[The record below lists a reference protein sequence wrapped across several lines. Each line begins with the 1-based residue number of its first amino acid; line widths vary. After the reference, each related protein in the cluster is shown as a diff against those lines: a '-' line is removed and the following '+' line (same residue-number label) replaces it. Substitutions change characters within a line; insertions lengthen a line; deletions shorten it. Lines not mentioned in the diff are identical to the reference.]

1 MLDAVRDRWENRGV
15 RCLKCQKKLVAK
27 EKLVCKE
34 CKSQLQLTAGA
45 IIATLLSVG
54 SAFEIKSHNKN
65 DKD

>member
-15 RCLKCQKKLVAK
+15 RCLNCQKKLVAK

-34 CKSQLQLTAGA
+34 CKSQLTARA
-45 IIATLLSVG
+45 IAALLATSLIA
-54 SAFEIKSHNKN
+54 AIKSHNKN

>member
-34 CKSQLQLTAGA
+34 CKNQLGWLGTIAALLGA
-45 IIATLLSVG
+45 S
-54 SAFEIKSHNKN
+54 SAYAIKSHNKN

>member
-34 CKSQLQLTAGA
+34 CKNQLGWLGTIAALLA
-45 IIATLLSVG
+45 IGSVG
-54 SAFEIKSHNKN
+54 ATKSHNKN

>member
-45 IIATLLSVG
+45 IVALLGIG

>member
-34 CKSQLQLTAGA
+34 CKSQLTAGA
-45 IIATLLSVG
+45 IVTSLTAGLIA
-54 SAFEIKSHNKN
+54 AIKLHNKN

>member
-15 RCLKCQKKLVAK
+15 RCLNCQKKLVAK

-34 CKSQLQLTAGA
+34 CKSQLTAGA
-45 IIATLLSVG
+45 IAALLATSLIA
-54 SAFEIKSHNKN
+54 AIKPHNKN

>member
-45 IIATLLSVG
+45 IVTSLTAGLIA
-54 SAFEIKSHNKN
+54 AIKSHNKN
-65 DKD
+65 DND

>member
-34 CKSQLQLTAGA
+34 CKSQLQSTAGA
-45 IIATLLSVG
+45 ITVFLV
-54 SAFEIKSHNKN
+54 SAFAIKSHNKN

>member
-34 CKSQLQLTAGA
+34 CTSQLTAEA
-45 IIATLLSVG
+45 IAVLTLVVSLG
-54 SAFEIKSHNKN
+54 TAIKPHNKN

>member
-34 CKSQLQLTAGA
+34 CKSQLTAGA
-45 IIATLLSVG
+45 IVALLGVG
-54 SAFEIKSHNKN
+54 SAVAIKPHNKT

>member
-1 MLDAVRDRWENRGV
+1 MLDAVRDRWENLGV

-34 CKSQLQLTAGA
+34 CKSQLTAGA
-45 IIATLLSVG
+45 IVAFGGTV
-54 SAFEIKSHNKN
+54 SAFVIKSHNKK

>member
-15 RCLKCQKKLVAK
+15 RCLKCQKKLVAR

-34 CKSQLQLTAGA
+34 CESQLKAGA
-45 IIATLLSVG
+45 IAALTLGAGLVT
-54 SAFEIKSHNKN
+54 AIKSHNKN

>member
-1 MLDAVRDRWENRGV
+1 MLDAVRNRWENRGV

-34 CKSQLQLTAGA
+34 CESKLTAKA
-45 IIATLLSVG
+45 IAALLATSLIA
-54 SAFEIKSHNKN
+54 AIKSHNKN

>member
-15 RCLKCQKKLVAK
+15 RCLNCQKKLVAK

-34 CKSQLQLTAGA
+34 CKSKLTAEA
-45 IIATLLSVG
+45 IAALLATGLIA
-54 SAFEIKSHNKN
+54 ARKSHNKN

>member
-1 MLDAVRDRWENRGV
+1 MFDAVRDRWENRGV

-34 CKSQLQLTAGA
+34 CKSRLTAEA
-45 IIATLLSVG
+45 IAALSVAC
-54 SAFEIKSHNKN
+54 SAFAIKSHNKN

>member
-15 RCLKCQKKLVAK
+15 RCLNCQKKLVAK

-34 CKSQLQLTAGA
+34 CKSQLTVGA
-45 IIATLLSVG
+45 IAALLATSLIA
-54 SAFEIKSHNKN
+54 AIKSHNKN

>member
-34 CKSQLQLTAGA
+34 CKSQLTAGA
-45 IIATLLSVG
+45 IAVLLATSLID
-54 SAFEIKSHNKN
+54 AIKSHNKN

>member
-34 CKSQLQLTAGA
+34 CQNQLGRLGT
-45 IIATLLSVG
+45 IAALFVG
-54 SAFEIKSHNKN
+54 SAVAIKSHNKN

>member
-1 MLDAVRDRWENRGV
+1 MLDAVRDRWENLGV

-34 CKSQLQLTAGA
+34 CKNQLGRLGT
-45 IIATLLSVG
+45 IAALLGVG
-54 SAFEIKSHNKN
+54 SAVARKSHNKN

>member
-1 MLDAVRDRWENRGV
+1 MLDAVRDRWEDRGV

-45 IIATLLSVG
+45 IVALLSIG
-54 SAFEIKSHNKN
+54 SVVETKSHNKN

>member
-34 CKSQLQLTAGA
+34 CKSQLQSTAGA
-45 IIATLLSVG
+45 ITVFWFLLLR
-54 SAFEIKSHNKN
+54 
-65 DKD
+65 

>member
-15 RCLKCQKKLVAK
+15 RCLNCQKKLVAK

-34 CKSQLQLTAGA
+34 CKSQLTAGTIVA
-45 IIATLLSVG
+45 SVATGLIA
-54 SAFEIKSHNKN
+54 AIKSHNKN